1 MFACPRPVILG
12 GTYII
17 KNYYLTIMNIFRT
30 RYSLLASFIIW
41 FLSFSLLLR
50 IVFTILSWKHAGLS
64 FFDLLSV
71 FGKGFL
77 FDLAVALFFTVA
89 YSIYLLLL
97 PSKWSASLAN
107 RIITYSGVFLAIL
120 IAMFSFFAEVIFWLE
135 FDSRFNFIA
144 VDYLIYTYE
153 VVNNINQSYPLPYL
167 IGGMLL
173 GTTGI
178 IYFFQKQK
186 VFAAT
191 FYGNS
196 KFKYRSFYTGI
207 ILILTV
213 FASFLLSNGWADKN
227 HNRYSDELSKAGIFS
242 FFAAFKSNEL
252 DYEKFYITER
262 SQDLIPAVKKE
273 LAEPASLFQV
283 NNSSILRKIK
293 DSLTAKKPNVIMITI
308 ESFSAD
314 FMQHFGNDQ
323 SLTPVL
329 DSIASQ
335 SILFTDMYATGTRTV
350 RGMEALSLAI
360 PPTPGNSIVRRANND
375 NLFCIGTV
383 FKSQGYSR
391 TFFYGGDGYFDNMN
405 NFFGNNGFNIVDRG
419 SKLAPGERI
428 DGVRTR
434 ITDDKVHFE
443 NAWGI
448 CDEDLYDAV
457 IRDAD
462 RQYANNQLFYNFV
475 MTTSNHRP
483 YTYPAGKIDIA
494 PGSGRNGAVKYTDYA
509 IGEFLKKIKSKP
521 WFNNTVIIFVADH
534 CASVAGKEEIDVA
547 NYHIPCIIYNL
558 PGAVP
563 STIDVQCSQIDLYPT
578 LFNLLHWSYES
589 NFYGKNVLGANY
601 RPRAFV
607 GTYQK
612 LGLLSGDKLLVLSPG
627 LQASEYVWDK
637 KNNTQTGKPLDKD
650 LLNAAI
656 SYYQSAYYLFKTGG
670 LKDPGYISK
679 YAVAD

>member
-1 MFACPRPVILG
+1 
-12 GTYII
+12 
-17 KNYYLTIMNIFRT
+17 MNIFRT

-50 IVFTILSWKHAGLS
+50 IVFTVLSWKNAELS
-64 FFDLLSV
+64 LVDVLPV

-97 PSKWSASLAN
+97 PSKWSATLAN
-107 RIITYSGVFLAIL
+107 RVITYSGVFLAIL

-173 GTTGI
+173 GTSGI
-178 IYFFQKQK
+178 IYFFQKRK

-191 FYGNS
+191 FSGDS
-196 KFKYRSFYTGI
+196 KFKYRAFFTGA

-213 FASFLLSNGWADKN
+213 CASFSLSNSWADKN

-252 DYEKFYITER
+252 DYEEFYITER
-262 SQDLIPAVKKE
+262 SEDLISSLKKE

-283 NNSSILRKIK
+283 GNTSIIRKIK
-293 DSLTAKKPNVIMITI
+293 DSLPGKKPNVIMITI

-314 FMQHFGNDQ
+314 FMQRFGNTQ

-329 DSIASQ
+329 DSLAGQ
-335 SILFTDMYATGTRTV
+335 SILFTGMYATGTRTV
-350 RGMEALSLAI
+350 RGMEALTLAV

-405 NFFGNNGFNIVDRG
+405 NYFGNNGFDIVDRG
-419 SKLAPGERI
+419 SKLAPGEHLS
-428 DGVRTR
+428 GARTK
-434 ITDDKVHFE
+434 IPDSDVHFE

-462 RQYANNQLFYNFV
+462 RQYANNQLFYDFV

-494 PGSGRNGAVKYTDYA
+494 SGSGRDGAVKYTDYA
-509 IGEFLKKIKSKP
+509 IGEFLKKIRSKP

-534 CASVAGKEEIDVA
+534 CASVAGKDEIDVA
-547 NYHIPCIIYNL
+547 HYHIPCIIYNL
-558 PGAVP
+558 PGAIP

-589 NFYGKNVLGANY
+589 NFYGKNVLSADY
-601 RPRAFV
+601 QPRAFV

-612 LGLLSGDKLLVLSPG
+612 LGLLSGDKLLILSPG
-627 LQASEYVWDK
+627 SQASEYIWDR
-637 KNNTQTGKPLDKD
+637 KNNIQTSIPLDKD
-650 LLNAAI
+650 FLSEAV
-656 SYYQSAYYLFKTGG
+656 SYYQSAYYLFKSGG
-670 LKDPGYISK
+670 LKDPRHMSK
-679 YAVAD
+679 YAVAE